1 MNLVA
6 DEGVDRAVVE
16 RLRQDGHEV
25 IYVAELSPSVS
36 DEEVLR
42 QANARNAVLLTTD
55 KDFGDLVFRQGLAHY
70 GVVLLRLAGLAN
82 ATKAAIVAEVCR
94 DRTAELVRSFSV
106 VSPGQV
112 RIRRTS

>member
-1 MNLVA
+1 VNLVA

-42 QANARNAVLLTTD
+42 
-55 KDFGDLVFRQGLAHY
+55 
-70 GVVLLRLAGLAN
+70 
-82 ATKAAIVAEVCR
+82 
-94 DRTAELVRSFSV
+94 
-106 VSPGQV
+106 
-112 RIRRTS
+112 

>member
-42 QANARNAVLLTTD
+42 QANARNAV
-55 KDFGDLVFRQGLAHY
+55 H
-70 GVVLLRLAGLAN
+70 
-82 ATKAAIVAEVCR
+82 
-94 DRTAELVRSFSV
+94 
-106 VSPGQV
+106 
-112 RIRRTS
+112 

>member
-42 QANARNAVLLTTD
+42 QANARNAVLLN
-55 KDFGDLVFRQGLAHY
+55 VHVRQHR
-70 GVVLLRLAGLAN
+70 VIN
-82 ATKAAIVAEVCR
+82 
-94 DRTAELVRSFSV
+94 VRSCE
-106 VSPGQV
+106 
-112 RIRRTS
+112 

>member
-6 DEGVDRAVVE
+6 DEAVDRAVVE

-42 QANARNAVLLTTD
+42 QAHGRNAVLLTID

-82 ATKAAIVAEVCR
+82 ATR
-94 DRTAELVRSFSV
+94 
-106 VSPGQV
+106 
-112 RIRRTS
+112 